1 MARDRHGD
9 GLKPKLLLL
18 DEPTAGM
25 SPEET
30 HETGKMVHALQTEGM
45 TVLAVEHDMAFVRQI
60 ATRVTVL
67 HFGRIFAQGSI
78 DEIMANDRV
87 AEIYLGQGMERLTMP
102 DRRYLT
108 VERLRSGYGG
118 KPVLQGVNL
127 TVRDREITAVIGRNG
142 VGKSTLMKTVIGL
155 LPTTDG
161 AIRFNGDEI
170 GGETPHVR
178 ARRGIG
184 YVPQGRDVFPR
195 MTVEENLLV
204 GLSISGHRTDD
215 FEPVYRYFPI
225 LKERRRQAAGTLSGG
240 QQQQLAI
247 GRVLVGK
254 PILLLLDEPSE
265 GIQPSIVQDIA
276 RIVIELN
283 WKTGLTV
290 VLVEQNIDMIRAMA
304 QRCYVMDKGRIVA
317 ELTPAMLD
325 DHDIVRRYLAV

>member
-1 MARDRHGD
+1 
-9 GLKPKLLLL
+9 
-18 DEPTAGM
+18 
-25 SPEET
+25 
-30 HETGKMVHALQTEGM
+30 
-45 TVLAVEHDMAFVRQI
+45 
-60 ATRVTVL
+60 
-67 HFGRIFAQGSI
+67 
-78 DEIMANDRV
+78 
-87 AEIYLGQGMERLTMP
+87 MERLTMP
-102 DRRYLT
+102 DPGAILSI
-108 VERLRSGYGG
+108 ERLRSGYGG

-142 VGKSTLMKTVIGL
+142 VGKSTLIKTVIGL
-155 LPTTDG
+155 LPATDG
-161 AIRFNGDEI
+161 VIRFNGNEI

-204 GLSISGHRTDD
+204 GLSISGQRTDD
-215 FEPVYRYFPI
+215 FESVYRSFPI
-225 LKERRRQAAGTLSGG
+225 LRERRRQAAGTLSGG

-276 RIVIELN
+276 RIVVELN
-283 WKTGLTV
+283 RTIGLTV
-290 VLVEQNIDMIRAMA
+290 VLVEQNIEMIRVMA